1 MNAIGVI
8 CFAAAAH
15 GLVVSSPLGRATMP
29 VSPAIINMGIENMA
43 ADCLEEGCPVD
54 MVTDLLAE
62 LKAESAELTR
72 RQQSILVLIGRLQV
86 LNASPEENKSEIE
99 KLVGA
104 ASRSF
109 SVVDAEAFAFPGE
122 PLGYS
127 L

>member
-1 MNAIGVI
+1 
-8 CFAAAAH
+8 
-15 GLVVSSPLGRATMP
+15 
-29 VSPAIINMGIENMA
+29 MGA

-86 LNASPEENKSEIE
+86 LNASPEESKSEIE

-109 SVVDAEAFAFPGE
+109 SVVDAEAFDFPGE

-127 L
+127 LKPTKVQTAGKALE